1 MADHARALG
10 TSSRRGPPLPAPCGQ
25 RSADHGRPQTRASRY
40 LSFRRR
46 ASSRVHAVLSRL
58 GAMSGVLHPVGP
70 QSVRTYWARRGLVFA
85 ATTILVLA
93 LALIIGGPGS
103 GSAATPSPTSED
115 SASPAAA
122 SPSAVETP
130 APTPSVVDISASA
143 TPKPSATKNRKLKA
157 SIRQPQQAAPASC
170 TTKELR
176 PTLTAKRRIVPKHPT
191 TFQLSLING
200 SAQTCV
206 ARVTRKNFQLKINSG
221 SDRIWSTDDC
231 PSMIKT
237 VSRKLRSEHAV
248 AWSLTWNGK
257 RSKSRCKSASQ
268 SLHPGRY
275 VATAQLDGAEPVKLR
290 MVLN

>member
-1 MADHARALG
+1 
-10 TSSRRGPPLPAPCGQ
+10 
-25 RSADHGRPQTRASRY
+25 
-40 LSFRRR
+40 
-46 ASSRVHAVLSRL
+46 
-58 GAMSGVLHPVGP
+58 MSGVLHPVGP

-85 ATTILVLA
+85 AATIFVLA

-143 TPKPSATKNRKLKA
+143 TPKPSATKSRKLKA
-157 SIRQPQQAAPASC
+157 SIRKPQQAAPASC

-221 SDRIWSTDDC
+221 SDRIWSTADC
-231 PSMIKT
+231 PSKIKPI
-237 VSRKLRSEHAV
+237 SRKLSPEHAL
-248 AWSLTWNGK
+248 AWSLTWDGK
-257 RSKSRCKSASQ
+257 RSKSRCKSTSQ
-268 SLHPGRY
+268 ALRPGRY
-275 VATAQLDGAEPVKLR
+275 VATAKLDCVTPVKLQ
-290 MVLN
+290 MILNRKS

>member
-1 MADHARALG
+1 LGSARTGVRGNNDLCARPGLDHRRLG
-10 TSSRRGPPLPAPCGQ
+10 QRLRSHSQPDLSRFGIFGRGVTQRRGN
-25 RSADHGRPQTRASRY
+25 GRP
-40 LSFRRR
+40 
-46 ASSRVHAVLSRL
+46 HAV
-58 GAMSGVLHPVGP
+58 V
-70 QSVRTYWARRGLVFA
+70 
-85 ATTILVLA
+85 
-93 LALIIGGPGS
+93 
-103 GSAATPSPTSED
+103 
-115 SASPAAA
+115 
-122 SPSAVETP
+122 
-130 APTPSVVDISASA
+130 
-143 TPKPSATKNRKLKA
+143 RKLKA
-157 SIRQPQQAAPASC
+157 SIRKPQQAAPASC

-176 PTLTAKRRIVPKHPT
+176 PTLTAKRRIVPKRPT

-221 SDRIWSTDDC
+221 SDPIWSTDDC

-268 SLHPGRY
+268 SLRPGRY

>member
-1 MADHARALG
+1 
-10 TSSRRGPPLPAPCGQ
+10 
-25 RSADHGRPQTRASRY
+25 
-40 LSFRRR
+40 
-46 ASSRVHAVLSRL
+46 
-58 GAMSGVLHPVGP
+58 MSGVLHPVGP

-85 ATTILVLA
+85 ATTIFVLA

-103 GSAATPSPTSED
+103 GSAATPSPASAD

-122 SPSAVETP
+122 SPSALEAV
-130 APTPSVVDISASA
+130 PTPSVVDISASA
-143 TPKPSATKNRKLKA
+143 TPKPSATTNRKLKA
-157 SIRQPQQAAPASC
+157 SIRKPQQAAPASC
-170 TTKELR
+170 ATKELR
-176 PTLTAKRRIVPKHPT
+176 PTLTAKRRIVPQHPT

-231 PSMIKT
+231 PSMVKT

>member
-1 MADHARALG
+1 
-10 TSSRRGPPLPAPCGQ
+10 
-25 RSADHGRPQTRASRY
+25 
-40 LSFRRR
+40 
-46 ASSRVHAVLSRL
+46 
-58 GAMSGVLHPVGP
+58 MSTNDG
-70 QSVRTYWARRGLVFA
+70 
-85 ATTILVLA
+85 
-93 LALIIGGPGS
+93 
-103 GSAATPSPTSED
+103 
-115 SASPAAA
+115 
-122 SPSAVETP
+122 VET
-130 APTPSVVDISASA
+130 AVPTPSFVDISASA

-157 SIRQPQQAAPASC
+157 SIRKPQQAAPASC

>member
-1 MADHARALG
+1 V
-10 TSSRRGPPLPAPCGQ
+10 
-25 RSADHGRPQTRASRY
+25 
-40 LSFRRR
+40 RRR

-85 ATTILVLA
+85 ATTIFVLA
-93 LALIIGGPGS
+93 LALIIGGSGS
-103 GSAATPSPTSED
+103 GSAATPSPASAD
-115 SASPAAA
+115 SASSAAA
-122 SPSAVETP
+122 SPSAVET
-130 APTPSVVDISASA
+130 AVPTPSFVDISASA

-157 SIRQPQQAAPASC
+157 SIRKPQQAAPASC

-176 PTLTAKRRIVPKHPT
+176 PTLTAKRRIVPKRPT

-237 VSRKLRSEHAV
+237 VRRKLRSEHAV

-257 RSKSRCKSASQ
+257 RSKFRCKSASQ
-268 SLHPGRY
+268 SLRPGRY

>member
-1 MADHARALG
+1 M
-10 TSSRRGPPLPAPCGQ
+10 
-25 RSADHGRPQTRASRY
+25 
-40 LSFRRR
+40 RRR
-46 ASSRVHAVLSRL
+46 ASSRVQAVLSRL

-85 ATTILVLA
+85 ATTIFVLA

-103 GSAATPSPTSED
+103 GSAATPSPASAD
-115 SASPAAA
+115 SASSAAA
-122 SPSAVETP
+122 SPSAVETS

-157 SIRQPQQAAPASC
+157 SIRKPQQAAPASC